1 MEKEEIHTMEEEIHT
16 MEEEIHTL
24 EKEKNKISKFEEKFR
39 WCLLSAITLLSGGAI
54 FYHIVAD
61 RYIPKVSDKEIEAK
75 ELEYDYKKMVHEGFD
90 SQDLQQ
96 PAKYDSVSGFWYQD
110 KSPETMQAQQ
120 SMAKAE
126 QELEFLK
133 SEKHRADSLSRIPKS
148 TRFKNNLRDMRIA
161 YHKNRLNAL
170 SR

>member
-1 MEKEEIHTMEEEIHT
+1 MEKEEIKTSK
-16 MEEEIHTL
+16 L
-24 EKEKNKISKFEEKFR
+24 EKKFR
-39 WCLLSAITLLSGGAI
+39 WWVLPAITLLSGGVI

-61 RYIPKVSDKEIEAK
+61 RYIPKVSDKKIEAK
-75 ELEYDYKKMVHEGFD
+75 KLEYDYKKMMHEGLV

-96 PAKYDSVSGFWYQD
+96 PAKYDSISGFWYND

-133 SEKHRADSLSRIPKS
+133 AEKHRADSLYRIPKA
-148 TRFKNNLRDMRIA
+148 TRFKNNLKDMRIT

>member
-1 MEKEEIHTMEEEIHT
+1 MEKEEIKM
-16 MEEEIHTL
+16 
-24 EKEKNKISKFEEKFR
+24 SKVEEKFR
-39 WCLLSAITLLSGGAI
+39 WWLLSTITLLSGGAI

-61 RYIPKVSDKEIEAK
+61 CHIPKVSYKEIEAK
-75 ELEYDYKKMVHEGFD
+75 ELEYDYKKMVHEGFY

-133 SEKHRADSLSRIPKS
+133 AEKLRADSLSRIPKA

-161 YHKNRLNAL
+161 YHKNRLKSL